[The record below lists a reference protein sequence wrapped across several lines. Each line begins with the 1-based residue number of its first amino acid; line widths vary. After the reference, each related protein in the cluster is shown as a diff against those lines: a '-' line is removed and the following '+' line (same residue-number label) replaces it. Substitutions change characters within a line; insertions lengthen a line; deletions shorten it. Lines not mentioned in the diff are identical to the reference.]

1 MGATLMDGLD
11 TLLLAGLES
20 EVHEAELWLAS
31 HFDVNKGRVGAMQR
45 LLSVVCV
52 CVGER
57 ACALC
62 VCNVSVPSAC
72 ARECA
77 CVALRNVLSIA
88 SVTAY
93 P

>member
-45 LLSVVCV
+45 LLSVVCA
-52 CVGER
+52 CVWESVR
-57 ACALC
+57 VPCACAMC
-62 VCNVSVPSAC
+62 PCPVRV
-72 ARECA
+72 R
-77 CVALRNVLSIA
+77 A
-88 SVTAY
+88 SVLVWPSVTCSQ
-93 P
+93 